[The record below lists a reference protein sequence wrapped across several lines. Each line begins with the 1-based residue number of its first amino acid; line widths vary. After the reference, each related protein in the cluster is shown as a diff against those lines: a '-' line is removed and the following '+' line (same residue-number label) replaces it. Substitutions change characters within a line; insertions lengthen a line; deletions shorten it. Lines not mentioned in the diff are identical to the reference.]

1 MHSSFFH
8 TSAIDRVPPE
18 IWLHIFS
25 LTLGSIIRQN
35 REDYDSQ
42 KSASFLLMRV
52 SKYWKELIVRQ
63 RSWWSRLGIKVTE
76 PESSILA
83 LLKFSEP
90 MSVDIFGGSASLENW
105 KLFSANSRRVKSID
119 VDISDTQGLDIFFKG
134 PILALKSV
142 RIANSGPDVFSVPD
156 FLLSVSATEL
166 RCLVLKEV
174 TMSPDF
180 TIIHSFPGRL
190 NLAHLSI
197 DLRARDLFGCED
209 APQWLDLLQ
218 YLPNLEHLRLSL
230 GICPSK
236 TEDSEEYRRPAP
248 VSLPNLKEFQISC
261 DVADAGDFIGNI
273 VLPASCLLQIH
284 LFQKSECVCLDGL
297 RRGLVHHFQGR
308 SSLWDTPVQD
318 PGEKSLTQAGGVG
331 PVCRIEAKGD
341 VREVVRITFHG
352 PSVLG
357 VPLHRTYF
365 DLRYEVD
372 HTHFVEELI
381 EPPAEDLFSIMKEAT
396 AHLVHEN
403 MAVELDMHSP
413 LSLDGESAC
422 MQLLNSFT
430 NVTTLIARCEPGVQ
444 LVSDYT
450 YLELIC
456 PQEWGNFELPPDQ
469 PLMFPRLEVLILCL
483 GATENERTCSDR
495 EMAEEY
501 VDYRDERGVPIQR
514 IFSAIAQ
521 DDKAVYLLLS
531 DEQEEE
537 EDMQPVY
544 ILEERAEIH
553 CAKC

>member
-18 IWLHIFS
+18 IWLHIF
-25 LTLGSIIRQN
+25 RNN
-35 REDYDSQ
+35 RS
-42 KSASFLLMRV
+42 
-52 SKYWKELIVRQ
+52 Q

-83 LLKFSEP
+83 LLKFSQP
-90 MSVDIFGGSASLENW
+90 MSVDIFGGNASVENW
-105 KLFSANSRRVKSID
+105 KLLSANSSRVKSLD
-119 VDISDTQGLDIFFKG
+119 VDISDTKGLDSFFKG
-134 PILALKSV
+134 PISALKSV
-142 RIANSGPDVFSVPD
+142 RIANNGPDVFSVPD
-156 FLLSVSATEL
+156 FLLSGNATEL
-166 RCLVLKEV
+166 KCLVLKEV

-209 APQWLDLLQ
+209 ASQWLDLLQ
-218 YLPNLEHLRLSL
+218 YLPNLEYLRLSL
-230 GICPSK
+230 
-236 TEDSEEYRRPAP
+236 
-248 VSLPNLKEFQISC
+248 VF
-261 DVADAGDFIGNI
+261 
-273 VLPASCLLQIH
+273 PASCLLQIH
-284 LFQKSECVCLDGL
+284 LFQESECVCLDGL

-318 PGEKSLTQAGGVG
+318 PGEKLPIQAGDVG
-331 PVCRIEAKGD
+331 LVCRIEAKGD
-341 VREVVRITFHG
+341 VKEVVRLAFHG

-357 VPLHRTYF
+357 VPTHRTYF

-413 LSLDGESAC
+413 LSLEGEYAC

-430 NVTTLIARCEPGVQ
+430 NVTTLIVRCEPGVQ

-514 IFSAIAQ
+514 ISSAIAQ